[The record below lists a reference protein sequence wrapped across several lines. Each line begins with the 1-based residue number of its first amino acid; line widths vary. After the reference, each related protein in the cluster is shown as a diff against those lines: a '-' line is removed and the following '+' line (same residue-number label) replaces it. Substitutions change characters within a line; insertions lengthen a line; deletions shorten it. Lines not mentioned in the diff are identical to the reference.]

1 MKHTVRLAHF
11 LPLGA
16 SIGVLVGAALGMV
29 DVHRNGYLEMGYC
42 RNAYLTFR
50 ECASSW
56 CLAGLAIA
64 LAVTA
69 IRLTVFSRPMLRLL
83 GPPSSDA
90 RAQGSPTPERP
101 PHGALTPAKC
111 IVDPASRAR
120 LVLALQSAALG
131 LLTVMGAVSYF
142 TELSEPEPRTTV
154 AITAAALGITLVTA
168 LAGRLVAGESDRS
181 DPQSSPMLSA
191 FVWGMSLLIVGGAV
205 LLWRIQIRGPTV
217 ALLAG
222 SSVLL
227 FLGIYTYESLHSV
240 RRKMTEGVSKRGAVG
255 LMGVMTVLAH
265 AAPLIALAV
274 LWAGSPWWSKPTLSL
289 TNSKNVLLIGIDTLR
304 WDHTSLSR
312 RDERGRL
319 LTPNIE
325 KFSEDAVVF
334 ENAISQSPWTLP
346 AFASIM
352 TGRYPLEHGAISFAG
367 SLRESELTISEVLR
381 EAGYRTGGFVS
392 HKYVD
397 DRRGFA
403 QGMDVFE
410 VVSEGHLA
418 ISSHKVSNS
427 GLEFLERHHGDG
439 GFFLFLHYFDPHSEY
454 RDHEGWT
461 FANDGYSGWVADE
474 ELEMSDLMVRR
485 HHLDSLDV
493 KHLLDLYDEEIA
505 YTDLHIGRVLDFLS
519 DNGICDDTAVIVV
532 ADHGEEFMEHG
543 WLGHT
548 VTLYEEVIRVPLV
561 ARLPGRADGHA
572 VVETPLETRSVFPT
586 VLDYLGIAD
595 QPSPAGL
602 QARIPTE
609 GQPDSEGGG
618 RPPSGNDEPEGA
630 VQSGRAQRAEAYR
643 DLTVESEDPP
653 AAETGAP
660 PSGEAAHSPPGKAPS
675 LLDIAQDETP
685 SESGGAG
692 SVFSVVWLPDAPKA
706 SGKKV
711 RMGSVRKG
719 YWKLISNLTGR
730 RDLLFNLAADP
741 AERRDLASSE
751 RERLILMKAELDAW
765 LELTSRIGG
774 TPTTL
779 ELTPEERKR
788 LKALGYL

>member
-1 MKHTVRLAHF
+1 MRHITRHAHF
-11 LPLGA
+11 LLLGA
-16 SIGVLVGAALGMV
+16 SIGVLVGAAMGMV
-29 DVHRNGYLEMGYC
+29 EIHRNGYLEMGYC

-50 ECASSW
+50 QCVSSW

-64 LAVTA
+64 LGVTA
-69 IRLTVFSRPMLRLL
+69 IRLLVFSRPMLRFL
-83 GPPSSDA
+83 GAPSPAA
-90 RAQGSPTPERP
+90 RAQDSPTPEIPSHGP
-101 PHGALTPAKC
+101 PTPAKC
-111 IVDPASRAR
+111 IADPTSRAR
-120 LVLALQSAALG
+120 LVLALQSTALG
-131 LLTVMGAVSYF
+131 ALIVMGAVSYF
-142 TELSEPEPRTTV
+142 TGLSEPEPRTTI
-154 AITAAALGITLVTA
+154 AIVAAAIGVTLVIA
-168 LAGRLVAGESDRS
+168 FAGRLVTGRLGAGSGDADAPLS
-181 DPQSSPMLSA
+181 TPSLSA
-191 FVWGMSLLIVGGAV
+191 FVWAMSLLIVGGAV
-205 LLWRIQIRGPTV
+205 LLWRIQIRSLTV

-222 SSVLL
+222 SSVFL
-227 FLGIYTYESLHSV
+227 FFATYTYEKFYY
-240 RRKMTEGVSKRGAVG
+240 RKRSTGPGPSKGGVGFA
-255 LMGVMTVLAH
+255 GVMTILTHV
-265 AAPLIALAV
+265 APLLALAV
-274 LWAGSPWWSKPTLSL
+274 LWAGSPWWSKPTLGL
-289 TNSKNVLLIGIDTLR
+289 TNAKNVLLIGIDTLR

-312 RDERGRL
+312 EDERGAE
-319 LTPNIE
+319 LTPNLKRFGDE
-325 KFSEDAVVF
+325 AVVF

-403 QGMDVFE
+403 QGMDIFE

-418 ISSHKVSNS
+418 ISSHRVSNS
-427 GLEFLERHHGDG
+427 GLEFLERHRGDG

-485 HHLDSLDV
+485 HDLDSLDV

-505 YTDLHIGRVLDFLS
+505 YTDLHVGRVLDFLR
-519 DNGICDDTAVIVV
+519 DRGIYDDTAVIVV

-548 VTLYEEVIRVPLV
+548 VTLYEEVIRVPLA
-561 ARLPGRADGHA
+561 ARFPGRADKHA

-595 QPSPAGL
+595 QPSP
-602 QARIPTE
+602 
-609 GQPDSEGGG
+609 SE
-618 RPPSGNDEPEGA
+618 
-630 VQSGRAQRAEAYR
+630 
-643 DLTVESEDPP
+643 
-653 AAETGAP
+653 
-660 PSGEAAHSPPGKAPS
+660 EAAHSQPGKAPS
-675 LLDIAQDETP
+675 LLDVAQDLNL
-685 SESGGAG
+685 SESETAG

-719 YWKLISNLTGR
+719 YWKLISNLTGG
-730 RDLLFNLAADP
+730 RDFLFDLSADP
-741 AERRDLASSE
+741 AERLDLASSE

-765 LELTSRIGG
+765 LELTARIGG
-774 TPTTL
+774 TPTTRV
-779 ELTPEERKR
+779 LTPEEIRR

>member
-1 MKHTVRLAHF
+1 M
-11 LPLGA
+11 
-16 SIGVLVGAALGMV
+16 
-29 DVHRNGYLEMGYC
+29 
-42 RNAYLTFR
+42 
-50 ECASSW
+50 
-56 CLAGLAIA
+56 
-64 LAVTA
+64 
-69 IRLTVFSRPMLRLL
+69 
-83 GPPSSDA
+83 
-90 RAQGSPTPERP
+90 
-101 PHGALTPAKC
+101 PAKC
-111 IVDPASRAR
+111 IEDPASRAR

-131 LLTVMGAVSYF
+131 LLIVMGAVSYF
-142 TELSEPEPRTTV
+142 TELREPEPRTTV
-154 AITAAALGITLVTA
+154 AIAAAALGITLVTA
-168 LAGRLVAGESDRS
+168 FAGRFVAGRLVAGGSDTKAPESGPS
-181 DPQSSPMLSA
+181 LSA
-191 FVWGMSLLIVGGAV
+191 FVWAMGLLIVGGAA
-205 LLWRIQIRGPTV
+205 LLWRNQINLLTV

-222 SSVLL
+222 SAAFL
-227 FLGIYTYESLHSV
+227 FFGIYTHE
-240 RRKMTEGVSKRGAVG
+240 RPRAARGKMTEKASKGGFG
-255 LMGVMTVLAH
+255 LTGGLTLLTHV
-265 AAPLIALAV
+265 APLIALGV

-289 TNSKNVLLIGIDTLR
+289 ANAKNVLLIGIDTLR

-312 RDERGRL
+312 RDERGRS
-319 LTPNIE
+319 LTPNIKE
-325 KFSEDAVVF
+325 FSEDAVVF

-427 GLEFLERHHGDG
+427 GLEFLERHRGDG

-461 FANDGYSGWVADE
+461 FANDGYSGWAADE

-519 DNGICDDTAVIVV
+519 DNGIYDDTAVIVV

-602 QARIPTE
+602 QARISTE

-643 DLTVESEDPP
+643 DLTGESEDPP